1 MSRLAVSLRVVSW
14 LAASLNNLWML
25 TLNAGFAVVAGRAR
39 LPVSGAPGALGD
51 ANAGGAAIHGS
62 WIPARERVSDRCQCA
77 LEVRSKKDPGR
88 RPATAGGECRL
99 VAMTGGLS
107 VSGGFTGGSPGSGG
121 STGGFAGPGGFPG
134 GLSGPGGFTGGS
146 PGPGG
151 STGGC
156 FGSGGPPGG
165 RCDSRERA
173 RNGAWM
179 PARPAWLALHRVPRL
194 QL

>member
-1 MSRLAVSLRVVSW
+1 MRVLRSSPAGCGCLFRVPLVRSVMPTQAPRRYAGQGFRRGNGCLIAV
-14 LAASLNNLWML
+14 
-25 TLNAGFAVVAGRAR
+25 
-39 LPVSGAPGALGD
+39 
-51 ANAGGAAIHGS
+51 I
-62 WIPARERVSDRCQCA
+62 
-77 LEVRSKKDPGR
+77 VRSKKDPGR
-88 RPATAGGECRL
+88 RRATAGGECRL

-179 PARPAWLALHRVPRL
+179 PARPTRLALRCVPRL